1 MKKLLRKL
9 FLYLFKEDFKRMKA
23 LERDLEG
30 LIHRQKC
37 ATSLAEEANVEIVE
51 LDKDFSLLLT
61 FLNSKTECTLF
72 SHDLNFPTL
81 NGASLYGLEREARK
95 VVGVRSKSART
106 GRKARLEKLIDE
118 RNNVLYQSRDSE

>member
-1 MKKLLRKL
+1 MTKIGIIGAGTGALPSEVLR
-9 FLYLFKEDFKRMKA
+9 M
-23 LERDLEG
+23 
-30 LIHRQKC
+30 
-37 ATSLAEEANVEIVE
+37 AEEANVEIVE

-81 NGASLYGLEREARK
+81 NGASLYGLEREVRK
-95 VVGVRSKSART
+95 VVGARSKSART
-106 GRKARLEKLIDE
+106 GREARLEKLIDG

>member
-9 FLYLFKEDFKRMKA
+9 FLYLFKENFKRMKA

-51 LDKDFSLLLT
+51 LDKDFSPT
-61 FLNSKTECTLF
+61 DIPQFEDRVYTIQQRPEFPHIEWCKPVRFGKGGSKSGRSEKQIRKDRKR
-72 SHDLNFPTL
+72 SK
-81 NGASLYGLEREARK
+81 ARK
-95 VVGVRSKSART
+95 THR
-106 GRKARLEKLIDE
+106 RKK
-118 RNNVLYQSRDSE
+118 